1 MLKLVE
7 PTPKDKPLFG
17 RLAQLYGYDFSEM
30 AGQCTWTRRL
40 YPSHPCFTEM
50 WTDPHRF
57 PRLFMV
63 DDEPAGF
70 AIVRQIKDSQ
80 YDMEQFFVMRKF
92 RRTGIGRDAAHKI
105 FRAFPGK
112 WTVEQM
118 TENIAAQKFWRDAIS
133 TFTNGDYHDT
143 LGEDPVQSFTC

>member
-1 MLKLVE
+1 
-7 PTPKDKPLFG
+7 
-17 RLAQLYGYDFSEM
+17 
-30 AGQCTWTRRL
+30 
-40 YPSHPCFTEM
+40 
-50 WTDPHRF
+50 
-57 PRLFMV
+57 
-63 DDEPAGF
+63 
-70 AIVRQIKDSQ
+70 
-80 YDMEQFFVMRKF
+80 MRKF